1 VSEGSPHRVRHAPL
15 SLLSEGVSAATA
27 PRPVSASLLTARIAN
42 VLRASGCPVP
52 SYMLDLQAPSKN
64 TKRQLA
70 KAPPKR
76 KAVGGGG
83 RDVGKE
89 DGKKRWEM
97 KEGSKRRK
105 AGGPDGERAPTK
117 ADGGKA
123 TAGEVNLDE

>member
-1 VSEGSPHRVRHAPL
+1 
-15 SLLSEGVSAATA
+15 
-27 PRPVSASLLTARIAN
+27 
-42 VLRASGCPVP
+42 
-52 SYMLDLQAPSKN
+52 MLDLQPPSKN

-105 AGGPDGERAPTK
+105 AAGGGGEAGKVKTGPNVK
-117 ADGGKA
+117 AGMVD
-123 TAGEVNLDE
+123 LDE